1 MERKMKLGRGL
12 DALLPGAEEASSHN
26 FATAS
31 LASIVPNPLQPRRH
45 FDEDELASLAA
56 SICEQGI
63 LQPIVVREVQGKY
76 QIIAGER
83 RFRAAQAV
91 GLGEIPIRVVEMND
105 QQVLEAALAENI
117 HRADLNP
124 IEKAHGFQEHLKRYG
139 LTHELLAKRL
149 GLARSTITNLVALLE
164 MPAEIQTALQS
175 GQISTGHAKALK
187 GVEPTRQLTLCK
199 ETIARGLSVHALE
212 EQVRAR
218 PAAETAITETPA
230 TKTEAKTKSDKTAHV
245 RAIEDELRGAL
256 SVKVEIKLRT
266 AEAGTLCLDFQNG
279 DDFERLVDRLKGA
292 TIPMRRAA

>member
-12 DALLPGAEEASSHN
+12 DALLPGAEEASTHN

-31 LASIVPNPLQPRRH
+31 LASIVANPLQPRRH

-124 IEKAHGFQEHLKRYG
+124 IEKAQGFQEHLKRFG

-164 MPAEIQTALQS
+164 MPTEIQTALQS

-187 GVEPTRQLTLCK
+187 GVEPTRQLSLCK

-218 PAAETAITETPA
+218 PAAVSAITETP
-230 TKTEAKTKSDKTAHV
+230 EAKTDPKPKSDKTAHV

-266 AEAGTLCLDFQNG
+266 AESGTLCLDFQNG